1 MMTIDNPVFFFKC
14 LGDETRCRIMLLLAG
29 EGELCVC
36 DLTEALAE
44 GQSKVSRHLAQ
55 LRHCGLLEDRRD
67 GQWVYY
73 RVAPSLPDWATVLFA
88 RLRTDYAQWLAA
100 DAARLQQS
108 RQQAESACS

>member
-1 MMTIDNPVFFFKC
+1 MMTIDNPVSFFKC
-14 LGDETRCRIMLLLAG
+14 MGDETRCRIMLLLAG

-55 LRHCGLLEDRRD
+55 LRNCGLLEDRRD

-73 RVAPSLPDWATVLFA
+73 RIARNLPNWATELFA
-88 RLRTDYAQWLAA
+88 QLRLDYAQWLVA
-100 DAARLQQS
+100 DAERLKQS
-108 RQQAESACS
+108 RQEAKSVCS